1 MYVEDG
7 IIAAVK
13 PNIKVYNSLLYSLVF
28 DVVGGTYHKASDE
41 NVVACEVGIY

>member
-13 PNIKVYNSLLYSLVF
+13 PNIKVYNSLLYPLVF
-28 DVVGGTYHKASDE
+28 DVVGGTYHQASDE
-41 NVVACEVGIY
+41 NVIACEVGIY